1 MMRKQIKFNIK
12 SVEDLHKQMNEWVDA
27 NLPVE
32 EIDNTNLAA
41 TMLRNIGIKVSLAQ
55 LDRASAF

>member
-1 MMRKQIKFNIK
+1 MMKKQIKFNIK

-32 EIDNTNLAA
+32 EIDNTNLAT
-41 TMLRNIGIKVSLAQ
+41 TMLKNIGIKVKVS
-55 LDRASAF
+55 